1 MDNCLGGVLMSYA
14 RAAQVARR
22 RAAAG
27 AVADEELLPEFD
39 FAAGAGVTSISMD
52 LHKFGGMPK
61 GASVVAFRSPALRA
75 HAYTTVSDWPGG
87 LYATPTL
94 VGSRS
99 AAPGVVAWATLRATG
114 GAAIAAAAT
123 ATHALHTR
131 LRAAIAANPHLRL
144 LGTPTAAVV
153 AFTTAPGTPFSIYAL
168 VARMEARGWH
178 LTSLHRPAG
187 AHVCVS
193 ERFAELLDA
202 WVADL
207 SACVTAALAAPRD
220 PAFEGKGNAGIYG
233 AATVLP
239 PGEVSGILT
248 RYCDILTLVRK

>member
-114 GAAIAAAAT
+114 GAAIAA
-123 ATHALHTR
+123 
-131 LRAAIAANPHLRL
+131 NPHLRL
-144 LGTPTAAVV
+144 LGAPTAAVV